1 MMMNNILSKIKA
13 STKLCITC
21 HTSPDGDAAGSVLA
35 LAMGLKHL
43 GKEVCVLSIDPIS
56 SSYDFLPSSE
66 LMNGSINEVPKDVDC
81 VIVLDCGNFE
91 RINAVLKLEHKNY
104 ILINIDHHIS
114 NDMYGDLNFVDTNA
128 AAVGEIVYQMLEILG
143 VKIDKDIAECLY
155 TSLLTDTGSFRFSN
169 TTSITHTIAGDL
181 INCGVNVDEM
191 YRIIYENK
199 SYERIKLYGALLGG
213 MKLVHNNKICVMKLT
228 KNIVNNLNL
237 SGNVDTSDALP
248 FGMQIDSVEVVVLI
262 KELDDGV
269 KASLR
274 SKNKVDVRKIAEVF
288 GGGGHVKASGLSLNK
303 CIDEAE
309 VIIIETIENELLQ
322 WMA

>member
-1 MMMNNILSKIKA
+1 MIMNNILSKIKN
-13 STKLCITC
+13 SNKICITC

-35 LAMGLKHL
+35 LAIGLKHL
-43 GKEVCVLSIDPIS
+43 GKEVCVLSTDPIS
-56 SSYDFLPSSE
+56 SSYEFLPYSE
-66 LMNGSINEVPKDVDC
+66 LMNGNFNYVPEDADC
-81 VIVLDCGNFE
+81 VIVLDCGNFQ
-91 RINAVLKLEHKNY
+91 RINADLKLEHKNY
-104 ILINIDHHIS
+104 LLINIDHHIS

-169 TTSITHTIAGDL
+169 TTSVTHTIAGDL
-181 INCGVNVDEM
+181 INCGVNVDDM
-191 YRIIYENK
+191 YRMIYENK
-199 SYERIKLYGALLGG
+199 SYDRIKLYGALISS

-237 SGNVDTSDALP
+237 SGNMDTSDVLP
-248 FGMQIDSVEVVVLI
+248 FGMQIDTVEVVVLI
-262 KELDDGV
+262 KEIDDGV

-288 GGGGHVKASGLSLNK
+288 GGGGHVKASGLCLNK
-303 CIDEAE
+303 SIDEAE
-309 VIIIETIENELLQ
+309 GIIVRTIENELIQ
-322 WMA
+322 